1 MLRSLLIRQ
10 SFFWVDI
17 TLAVAFVVT
26 VGAVVYGLLSPPKV
40 DAMSVAAEPVDADA
54 FQLAKVEDRSAYGSI
69 ISSGL
74 FDDAG
79 NFDADAEPPPPPP
92 EPIVENV
99 EQTKLSLRLIGT
111 TVVPGFSSA
120 IIEEKDKRNT
130 AATYLPDE
138 AIMDNVTLLEID
150 KRSVLILNERGGEKK
165 RERLSMDDEDNR
177 PQVAQAPQ
185 RQEPEPDR
193 PTGGIQRITL
203 NRQELMNEIMTSY
216 SDIVT
221 KVRPELARD
230 ENGDVLGVTAN
241 NISQIPLARK
251 LGLNNGDILQTV
263 NNEKI
268 DSEGKIYEMIQKY
281 QNASSLRIG
290 VMSNGAPKV
299 ITYRLN

>member
-17 TLAVAFVVT
+17 TLAAAFVVT
-26 VGAVVYGLLSPPKV
+26 VAAVVYGLLTPPKV
-40 DAMSVAAEPVDADA
+40 EAMVDPGPVDADA
-54 FQLAKVEDRSAYGSI
+54 FQLAKVDERSTYGSI

-79 NFDADAEPPPPPP
+79 NFDATEPPPPPP
-92 EPIVENV
+92 KPIEPEVE
-99 EQTKLSLRLIGT
+99 ETKLNLRLIGT

-130 AATYLPDE
+130 AATYVTDDP
-138 AIMDNVTLLEID
+138 IMDNVTLLEID
-150 KRSVLILNERGGEKK
+150 KRSVLILNELNGKRK
-165 RERLSMDDEDNR
+165 RERLSMDDEENR

-185 RQEPEPDR
+185 RAEPEPVR
-193 PTGGIQRITL
+193 EAGGIQRITL
-203 NRQELMNEIMTSY
+203 NRQDLMNEIMTSY

-230 ENGDVLGVTAN
+230 DNGDVLGVTAN
-241 NISQIPLARK
+241 NINQIPLARK
-251 LGLNNGDILQTV
+251 LGLKNGDILQTV

-290 VMSNGAPKV
+290 VVSNGAPKV